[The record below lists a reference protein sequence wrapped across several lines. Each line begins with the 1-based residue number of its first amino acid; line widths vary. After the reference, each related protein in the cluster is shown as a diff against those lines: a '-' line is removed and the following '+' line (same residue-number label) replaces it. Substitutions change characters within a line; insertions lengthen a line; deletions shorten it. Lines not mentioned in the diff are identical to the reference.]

1 MPLVLIDPYSV
12 NWHHVRIDLKRG
24 ETVPDGELANYL
36 RTTGAPVEEVVDEPP
51 AEPTEPDADW
61 TVAQVLAWV
70 GDDPAR
76 AAVAL
81 EAEEAR
87 AKPRSTLV
95 DELRKHVQ
103 E

>member
-36 RTTGAPVEEVVDEPP
+36 VETGAPVEQVVDEPP
-51 AEPTEPDADW
+51 FGPDRPGDDW

-70 GDDPAR
+70 DEDTAR
-76 AAVAL
+76 AATAL
-81 EAEEAR
+81 EVEEAKT
-87 AKPRSTLV
+87 KPRSTLV
-95 DELRKHVQ
+95 DELRKRVQ
-103 E
+103 Q